1 MFPSERDNLVME
13 HMSCIPVSAKV
24 GGHRAVSYFL
34 ESIMKKNIKK
44 IILSLS
50 CMAPALLHAAELE
63 QQLARCSVLGDASAR
78 LDCFDAL
85 AKATADAPVPAAAV
99 VPQAAPA
106 SPPALA
112 AAKKASEPSESPIS
126 HTVQGWELDPSSKR
140 GVFALK
146 SYLNNY
152 VLLANYSSSAN
163 DAPFASDA
171 NRLKPQHT
179 ELTYQLSFKM
189 KMAENVAGSPV
200 DLWLA
205 YTQQSFWQAY
215 NRAGSSPFRETNY
228 QPELIATL
236 PLSMKI
242 GDFNFRYLNFGLVHQ
257 SNGQSSTLS
266 RSWNRFYTELGA
278 EYGNLALSAR
288 IWKRLDN
295 AKANNDNIDIV
306 DYMGHGDVRASYRQ
320 NGYEY
325 SMTARRNFQ
334 TGHGA
339 LEAGWAFPV
348 TTNLKGYLHLFSG
361 YGESLI
367 DYNYSQKS
375 VGAGFLIDF

>member
-1 MFPSERDNLVME
+1 
-13 HMSCIPVSAKV
+13 
-24 GGHRAVSYFL
+24 
-34 ESIMKKNIKK
+34 MKRNVK
-44 IILSLS
+44 IILLSFS
-50 CMAPALLHAAELE
+50 CMSPALLHAAELE
-63 QQLARCSVLGDASAR
+63 QQLARCSVLADAAAR
-78 LDCFDAL
+78 LSCFDGL
-85 AKATADAPVPAAAV
+85 AKATADAAVPAAAAASATASA
-99 VPQAAPA
+99 AAPSA
-106 SPPALA
+106 PAPADA
-112 AAKKASEPSESPIS
+112 AGKSTERGAETIS
-126 HTVQGWELDPSSKR
+126 HTAQSWELDPNAKR

-146 SYLNNY
+146 SYLDNY
-152 VLLANYSSSAN
+152 VLLANYSSSTN
-163 DAPFASDA
+163 LAPYNQDTP
-171 NRLKPQHT
+171 NGLNPQKV

-189 KMAENVAGSPV
+189 KMAENIAGSPV

-215 NRAGSSPFRETNY
+215 NRANSSPFRETNY

-236 PLSMKI
+236 PLKFSF
-242 GDFNFRYLNFGLVHQ
+242 GDFNLRYLNFGLVHQ

-295 AKANNDNIDIV
+295 ATANNDNIDIV
-306 DYMGHGDVRASYRQ
+306 DYMGHGDVRATYRQ
-320 NGYEY
+320 DGYQY
-325 SMTARRNFQ
+325 SLLARRNFQ

-339 LEAGWAFPV
+339 VQASMAFPV
-348 TTNLKGYLHLFSG
+348 TTNLKGYVQMFSG

>member
-1 MFPSERDNLVME
+1 
-13 HMSCIPVSAKV
+13 
-24 GGHRAVSYFL
+24 
-34 ESIMKKNIKK
+34 MKKNIKK
-44 IILSLS
+44 IIFSLG
-50 CMAPALLHAAELE
+50 CMSPMLPHAAELE

-78 LDCFDAL
+78 LGCFDAL
-85 AKATADAPVPAAAV
+85 AKAAADAPIPVAAAGAVVPAAPAAD
-99 VPQAAPA
+99 PQAAPV

-112 AAKKASEPSESPIS
+112 RKASEPSESPIS
-126 HTVQGWELDPSSKR
+126 HTVQSWELDANAKR

-152 VLLANYSSSAN
+152 VLLANYSGSSN
-163 DAPFASDA
+163 GAPFADDA
-171 NRLKPQHT
+171 NGLRPQRT

-189 KMAENVAGSPV
+189 KMAENLASSPL

-215 NRAGSSPFRETNY
+215 NRSDSSPFRETNY

-236 PLSMKI
+236 PLSAKI

-295 AKANNDNIDIV
+295 AKSDNDNVDIV
-306 DYMGHGDVRASYRQ
+306 DYMGHGDVRATYRQ
-320 NGYEY
+320 DGHEY
-325 SMTARRNFQ
+325 SLTARRNFQ

-348 TTNLKGYLHLFSG
+348 TSNLKGYLHLFSG

-375 VGAGFLIDF
+375 IGAGFLVDF

>member
-1 MFPSERDNLVME
+1 MR
-13 HMSCIPVSAKV
+13 KT
-24 GGHRAVSYFL
+24 GWGRAVSLFL
-34 ESIMKKNIKK
+34 EFTMTNNIKK
-44 IILSLS
+44 IMFSLACVSPVLS
-50 CMAPALLHAAELE
+50 HAAELE
-63 QQLARCSVLGDASAR
+63 QQLAHCSALADASAR
-78 LDCFDAL
+78 LGCFDAL
-85 AKATADAPVPAAAV
+85 AKATAEAPVPAAAAS
-99 VPQAAPA
+99 AAPIVA
-106 SPPALA
+106 PPVAVA
-112 AAKKASEPSESPIS
+112 TKAGESPIS
-126 HTVQGWELDPSSKR
+126 QTVQRWELDSDSKR

-152 VLLANYSSSAN
+152 VLLANYSTSTN
-163 DAPFASDA
+163 DAPFANGEA
-171 NRLKPQHT
+171 NGLKPQRT

-189 KMAENVAGSPV
+189 KMAEDIANSPV

-215 NRAGSSPFRETNY
+215 NRADSSPFRETNY
-228 QPELIATL
+228 QPELIAVL
-236 PLSMKI
+236 PLHASI
-242 GDFNFRYLNFGLVHQ
+242 GDFNLRYLNFGLVHQ

-266 RSWNRFYTELGA
+266 RSWNRFYTELGT

-306 DYMGHGDVRASYRQ
+306 DYMGHGDVRATYRQ
-320 NGYEY
+320 DGYEY
-325 SMTARRNFQ
+325 SLLARRNFQ

-339 LEAGWAFPV
+339 LEASWAFPV

-375 VGAGFLIDF
+375 IGAGFLIDF

>member
-1 MFPSERDNLVME
+1 
-13 HMSCIPVSAKV
+13 MS
-24 GGHRAVSYFL
+24 
-34 ESIMKKNIKK
+34 
-44 IILSLS
+44 
-50 CMAPALLHAAELE
+50 PALLHAAELE
-63 QQLARCSVLGDASAR
+63 QQLAHCSALADAAVR
-78 LDCFDAL
+78 LSCFDGL
-85 AKATADAPVPAAAV
+85 AKATADAAVPAAA
-99 VPQAAPA
+99 ATAPA
-106 SPPALA
+106 TAPSASAPAVVA
-112 AAKKASEPSESPIS
+112 GKTTERGAETIS
-126 HTVQGWELDPSSKR
+126 QTAQSWELDPNAKR

-146 SYLNNY
+146 SYLDNY
-152 VLLANYSSSAN
+152 VLLANYSSSTN
-163 DAPFASDA
+163 LAPYNQDTP
-171 NRLKPQHT
+171 NGLNPQKV

-189 KMAENVAGSPV
+189 KMAESIAGSPV

-215 NRAGSSPFRETNY
+215 NRANSSPFRETNY

-236 PLSMKI
+236 PLKLSF
-242 GDFNFRYLNFGLVHQ
+242 GDFNLRYLNFGLVHQ

-295 AKANNDNIDIV
+295 AAANNDNIDIV
-306 DYMGHGDVRASYRQ
+306 DYMGHGDVRATYRQ
-320 NGYEY
+320 DGYQY
-325 SMTARRNFQ
+325 SLLARRNFQ

-339 LEAGWAFPV
+339 VQASMAFPV
-348 TTNLKGYLHLFSG
+348 TTNLKGYVQMFSG

-375 VGAGFLIDF
+375 IGAGFLIDF

>member
-1 MFPSERDNLVME
+1 
-13 HMSCIPVSAKV
+13 
-24 GGHRAVSYFL
+24 
-34 ESIMKKNIKK
+34 MKKNIKK
-44 IILSLS
+44 IIFSLS
-50 CMAPALLHAAELE
+50 CMSPALLHAAELE

-85 AKATADAPVPAAAV
+85 AKATADAPIPAAAV
-99 VPQAAPA
+99 VSQAAPA
-106 SPPALA
+106 SPPAVA
-112 AAKKASEPSESPIS
+112 AAKKASEPSEPSESPIS
-126 HTVQGWELDPSSKR
+126 HTVQSWELDSSSKR
-140 GVFALK
+140 GVFSLK

-152 VLLANYSSSAN
+152 VLLANYSTSAN

-171 NRLKPQHT
+171 NGLRPQHT

-189 KMAENVAGSPV
+189 KMAENVASSPV

-215 NRAGSSPFRETNY
+215 NRTDSSPFRETNY

-348 TTNLKGYLHLFSG
+348 TTNLKGYLQLFSG

-375 VGAGFLIDF
+375 IGAGFLIDF